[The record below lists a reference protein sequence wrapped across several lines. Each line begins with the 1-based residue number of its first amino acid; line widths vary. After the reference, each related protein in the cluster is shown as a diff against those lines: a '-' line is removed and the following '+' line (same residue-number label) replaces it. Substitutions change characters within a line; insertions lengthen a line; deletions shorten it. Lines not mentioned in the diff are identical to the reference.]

1 MTRALLAGLVAVAV
15 PLLACG
21 GASPST
27 DGGANPDGTFGC
39 SSVPSCYSNALG
51 ALKACVPAPG
61 LTLVPVAPSSGVI
74 DGLTCTSSGLD
85 VAFSSFSA
93 SQTGT
98 VPLPSTTTLKK
109 ADGSTCAVLGTG
121 KGSTTDGQTGTTRS
135 FTFSSVRIGAE
146 PEVKLYRYQD
156 GAFALQCGGPSS
168 ELTAASGT
176 LDACP
181 DALQSPQVVR
191 NADASHMGVD
201 LVNVASTASALF
213 TCD

>member
-1 MTRALLAGLVAVAV
+1 MTRSWLAGLVAVSV
-15 PLLACG
+15 PFFACG

-27 DGGANPDGTFGC
+27 DGGTNPDGAFGC
-39 SSVPSCYSNALG
+39 SSVPSCASNALG
-51 ALKACVPAPG
+51 ALRACVPAPG

-85 VAFSSFSA
+85 VAFSTFSA
-93 SQTGT
+93 SQSGT

-109 ADGSTCAVLGTG
+109 GDGTTCAVLGTG
-121 KGSTTDGQTGTTRS
+121 KGTITDGQSGTMRS
-135 FTFSSVRIGAE
+135 YTFSSVRIGAE
-146 PEVKLYRYQD
+146 PEVKLIRYAD
-156 GAFALQCGGPSS
+156 GALAISCDPTSD
-168 ELTAASGT
+168 EVTAAAGA

-181 DALQSPQVVR
+181 DAVQAPQVVR

-201 LVNVASTASALF
+201 LVNAAGTASALF